1 MTNTSN
7 TAAGDLNDPTTR
19 EAFETVKKCVKLFGA
34 VCGIVL
40 ATTAVVAV
48 LGGEVT
54 AFMWVRGGILLAMA
68 PVILRLTA
76 SAAQGSRSSFERVR
90 ILTTVLPIAIIV
102 VDLIPGLCP
111 GWYAAMQA
119 IGALGLLGAAVIT
132 RRAPL
137 RSAFAKS
144 L

>member
-1 MTNTSN
+1 MTNTS
-7 TAAGDLNDPTTR
+7 DTTTQ
-19 EAFETVKKCVKLFGA
+19 EAFESVKKCVKLFGM
-34 VCGIVL
+34 VSGIVL

-54 AFMWVRGGILLAMA
+54 AFMWIRGGIMLAMA
-68 PVILRLTA
+68 PVILRLVDR
-76 SAAQGSRSSFERVR
+76 AAQGSRSSFERVR
-90 ILTTVLPIAIIV
+90 ILSTVLPIAIIV

-119 IGALGLLGAAVIT
+119 LGALGLLGAAVIT

-137 RSAFAKS
+137 RAAFTKS